1 MIDPQ
6 KLAQMMQQ
14 AQSMQ
19 QKMQESLQ
27 SLRVDGQSGGGMVK
41 VAMNGA
47 YEILELK
54 IEPSVV
60 DPSEVGMLEDL
71 IRAALNDAVG
81 RVEEA
86 RLEQAR
92 EMAGQMGI
100 PPGMF

>member
-1 MIDPQ
+1 MIDPE

-27 SLRVDGQSGGGMVK
+27 SQRVEGQAGGGMVR

-47 YEILELK
+47 YEIVSLK

-60 DPSEVGMLEDL
+60 DPNDVGMLEDL
-71 IRAALNDAVG
+71 VRAALNDAVA

-92 EMAGQMGI
+92 QMAGQLGV
-100 PPGMF
+100 PPGML